1 MRTYDFSPLYRSAI
15 EFDRL
20 AQLFDDATRS
30 ESQVS
35 YPPYNI
41 ELVSEDKYR
50 ITMAVAGF
58 ERSEL
63 EIETERDTLKIV
75 GRKQKE
81 DAKRTYLHRGIAAR
95 DFEHRFQLADH
106 VKVVGAKLENGLL
119 SIELAREVPEALKPR
134 TLDIGAADIERRD
147 PADPYQRALF
157 RTLAA
162 GSHLHAGICEMLQER
177 VRDPGID
184 IEKHDVG
191 VGRMRGCPARQPRMI
206 RDDPGQPFRQHSR
219 MHVIVGTAMHML
231 LQRVDAGRCQPTHL
245 PHAAAQHLARAPR
258 LLDEIV

>member
-15 EFDRL
+15 GFDRL

-41 ELVSEDKYR
+41 ELVNEDKYR

-75 GRKQKE
+75 GRKQKD
-81 DAKRTYLHRGIAAR
+81 DAKRTFLHRGIAAR

-106 VKVVGAKLENGLL
+106 VKVVGARLDNGLL
-119 SIELAREVPEALKPR
+119 NIDLVREVPEALKPR
-134 TLDIGAADIERRD
+134 KIAIDGDNMQLLERQAA
-147 PADPYQRALF
+147 
-157 RTLAA
+157 
-162 GSHLHAGICEMLQER
+162 
-177 VRDPGID
+177 
-184 IEKHDVG
+184 
-191 VGRMRGCPARQPRMI
+191 
-206 RDDPGQPFRQHSR
+206 
-219 MHVIVGTAMHML
+219 
-231 LQRVDAGRCQPTHL
+231 
-245 PHAAAQHLARAPR
+245 
-258 LLDEIV
+258 